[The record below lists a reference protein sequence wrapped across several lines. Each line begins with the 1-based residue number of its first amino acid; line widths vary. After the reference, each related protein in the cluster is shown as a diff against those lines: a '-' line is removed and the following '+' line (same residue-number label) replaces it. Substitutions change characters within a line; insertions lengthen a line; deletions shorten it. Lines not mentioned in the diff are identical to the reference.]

1 MVSTTKENS
10 IVIANLSDVEDMAS
24 NQEEKLDS
32 LTPASSVTSSPEVA
46 AQKRQAKSEASTTPP
61 RLGIELS
68 ELFNENVVAKIGRVA
83 VRELAKQ
90 VLSPQ
95 QPQHNPPKN

>member
-10 IVIANLSDVEDMAS
+10 TVIANLSDVEDMAS
-24 NQEEKLDS
+24 NQEDKLDS
-32 LTPASSVTSSPEVA
+32 LTPASSVASSPDVA
-46 AQKRQAKSEASTTPP
+46 AVKGQPKSQASSTPP

-68 ELFNENVVAKIGRVA
+68 ELFTENVVAKIWRVA

-90 VLSPQ
+90 VSPP
-95 QPQHNPPKN
+95 QPQHNPPKY